1 MDVAQLIKGLK
12 DAAKSKKCKC
22 GEVLIECR
30 MKIDDDIMFLLTT
43 DLKDIVQLRI
53 PETWLKGN
61 TFTKILD
68 SLDFPKSRPTGDL
81 NHYRRDFLKYVEVRR
96 GGAKYLSERT
106 RYDKMMGY

>member
-12 DAAKSKKCKC
+12 DAAKSKKSRC
-22 GEVLIECR
+22 GELIIECR
-30 MKIDDDIMFLLTT
+30 MKTDDDMMFLLTT

-68 SLDFPKSRPTGDL
+68 SLDFPKSRPIGDL

-106 RYDKMMGY
+106 RYDKMLGY